1 MKSYCVDTW
10 CMFQTMLAL
19 GKLVSLTWQTQ
30 PQFFCDDTRIETGIF
45 SSYMSWKWTSGREDS
60 SLIYLITL
68 YIYIYITYNL
78 CIYIYIFSHTHI
90 YIYVDQRNPTDFN
103 RNHSSRW
110 STEDLFSTDIASL
123 GHRVL
128 QGEMSRFFGPGHW
141 SQRDMT
147 RVTVTWC
154 IKS

>member
-30 PQFFCDDTRIETGIF
+30 PQFFAMIHGSRQVSFLRTWAGSEQVDEKIPV
-45 SSYMSWKWTSGREDS
+45 W
-60 SLIYLITL
+60 
-68 YIYIYITYNL
+68 YIWLPYIYITYNL
-78 CIYIYIFSHTHI
+78 CIYIYIYIFFSHTHI